1 MPINITSTRLRKYI
15 GRERTKRT
23 RGIQSNYTTINSM
36 VKLALCVSNRVEHK
50 LTESAMAVA
59 VQAHTQGFIQLD
71 GIVFLA
77 LLSKRIGKTSKS
89 KKSPKEID
97 TLRIKFRRII
107 IEKYS
112 FSLCI
117 TILTQYELANE
128 LGTRP
133 ITKKSLPK
141 HFFTNHLKDLGWRL
155 EGVSDVMGMKDVKD
169 IKMDRMKQ
177 IIAGLEEG
185 NVRFVDLG
193 VNL

>member
-1 MPINITSTRLRKYI
+1 
-15 GRERTKRT
+15 
-23 RGIQSNYTTINSM
+23 
-36 VKLALCVSNRVEHK
+36 
-50 LTESAMAVA
+50 MAVA

-117 TILTQYELANE
+117 TILTQDELANE

-155 EGVSDVMGMKDVKD
+155 EGMSDVMGMKDVKD